1 MRKVRPPWCKAMN
14 ETYLVFQFLSYYWQL
29 SNHQLQTSYFDF
41 WLNSRTCGKWPNI
54 LPYSYPS
61 FHILLKWILG
71 LQGAYLILRGIT
83 ASELCPLQNYKT
95 TLHIKVFPF
104 VTKILLWSPMSF
116 PFVTK
121 VFSFIHQGFPFGHQE
136 FPFVHQ
142 GHSLWSPRSFHLV
155 TKVFP

>member
-41 WLNSRTCGKWPNI
+41 WLNSRTYGKWPNI
-54 LPYSYPS
+54 FPYSYPS

-83 ASELCPLQNYKT
+83 ASELCPFQNYKT
-95 TLHIKVFPF
+95 TLHIKV
-104 VTKILLWSPMSF
+104 TKIFLWN
-116 PFVTK
+116 V
-121 VFSFIHQGFPFGHQE
+121 FPFGHLSL
-136 FPFVHQ
+136 PLGNQ
-142 GHSLWSPRSFHLV
+142 GPRFHSSILHLHSFQVKCDEGWTKKNLWTGRNFKPCQL
-155 TKVFP
+155 

>member
-83 ASELCPLQNYKT
+83 ASELCPFQNYKT
-95 TLHIKVFPF
+95 TLNIK
-104 VTKILLWSPMSF
+104 VTKIFLWSPMSF
-116 PFVTK
+116 P
-121 VFSFIHQGFPFGHQE
+121 
-136 FPFVHQ
+136 
-142 GHSLWSPRSFHLV
+142 LV
-155 TKVFP
+155 TKDQSSTPPSSIYILFKWSVTKDELRRTYGLDGISNHVSY